1 MLWIVLASGVCGLL
15 LGRYFRIY
23 VCFPTVLVLIA
34 AAYFVGQ
41 TDGLM
46 TGVLAFVFSVIA
58 LQVCFLIG
66 ATVRVFTEN
75 FVPTKAPSE
84 DFM

>member
-1 MLWIVLASGVCGLL
+1 MLGLVLASGISGLL
-15 LGRYFRIY
+15 LGRYFKIY
-23 VCFPTVLVLIA
+23 VCFPTILVLVA
-34 AAYFVGQ
+34 AAYFVGH

-46 TGVLAFVFSVIA
+46 AGVLAFVFSVIA
-58 LQVCFLIG
+58 LQICFLIG

-75 FVPTKAPSE
+75 FAPTKAPSE